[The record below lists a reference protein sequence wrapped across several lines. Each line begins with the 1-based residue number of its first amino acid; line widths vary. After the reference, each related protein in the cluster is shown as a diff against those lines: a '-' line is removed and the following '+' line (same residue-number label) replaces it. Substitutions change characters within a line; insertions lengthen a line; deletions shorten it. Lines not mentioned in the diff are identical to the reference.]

1 MGLVKRAYEIGRK
14 IAKHDR
20 LFIALIFSCATFF
33 GLLILGFLIS
43 QAIVSQRVYVTNE
56 GWKCV
61 PTKLEHKVFCDTQ
74 FDLPLTN

>member
-1 MGLVKRAYEIGRK
+1 MGLVNRAYEIGRK

-43 QAIVSQRVYVTNE
+43 QAIVSQRVYVTSE
-56 GWKCV
+56 GLECH
-61 PTKLEHKVFCDTQ
+61 PTRSPDYKLCKFQSPT
-74 FDLPLTN
+74 LP